1 MAGLIEG
8 DGSLV
13 TPNIERGPSG
23 KLRIAYI
30 QVVFAIKD
38 KPSALLLQSKFGGK
52 VFDHPSKNLTR
63 WMVQDIESVTKIV
76 KLINGKFRTP
86 KINALHKI
94 IDFLNVKGANIEKL
108 PLDTSPLNNN
118 AWLAGFVDAD
128 GSFAIKGFS
137 QNPKTH
143 LAIQFYLA
151 QRTYDISGESL
162 KPLMSKIADFLFVKL
177 NERII
182 AEKYTQ
188 FVINTSNRVSNRIL
202 IDYLNTYP
210 LLSSKHLDFKDWE
223 AANNI
228 YINKLHKDPIQLE
241 KIRNIK
247 ENMNNGRVLFSWDH
261 HRVKIYDL

>member
-1 MAGLIEG
+1 MI
-8 DGSLV
+8 
-13 TPNIERGPSG
+13 
-23 KLRIAYI
+23 
-30 QVVFAIKD
+30 
-38 KPSALLLQSKFGGK
+38 
-52 VFDHPSKNLTR
+52 
-63 WMVQDIESVTKIV
+63 QDIGSVTRIV
-76 KLINGKFRTP
+76 ELINGKFRTP

-94 IDFLNVKGANIEKL
+94 IDFLNTKGSNIEKL

-128 GSFAIKGFS
+128 GSFAIQGFS
-137 QNPKTH
+137 QKPKTH

-188 FVINTSNRVSNRIL
+188 FVINTSNRVSNKIL

-210 LLSSKHLDFKDWE
+210 LLSSKYLDFKDWE
-223 AANNI
+223 AAN
-228 YINKLHKDPIQLE
+228 D
-241 KIRNIK
+241 
-247 ENMNNGRVLFSWDH
+247 
-261 HRVKIYDL
+261 